1 MLLALIII
9 WRSKELIYDFFQ
21 LSLEMRTNPTKLSAR
36 SSKDNWKSLKNC
48 ILNVYNNIIR
58 LPRSSVDRIGKILIW
73 FDELDDG
80 QKISIFICY

>member
-36 SSKDNWKSLKNC
+36 SYWK
-48 ILNVYNNIIR
+48 R
-58 LPRSSVDRIGKILIW
+58 
-73 FDELDDG
+73 
-80 QKISIFICY
+80 